1 MSMNFQEQIEHYKAV
16 KQRIAT
22 GAPKPK
28 QIHIEHTPE
37 EQPQLGEL
45 IDRWVANKPS
55 FKDPRLQIVAQCAQ
69 EYGCS
74 IADVFGPRK
83 PANIVMA
90 RRKAA
95 YLLVQRK
102 RTSIAEVGR
111 YLRRDHTTILH
122 AVKMYEKALAQGEGK
137 SVHSSAA
144 HMIKPQNVNSR
155 QREE

>member
-1 MSMNFQEQIEHYKAV
+1 MNLEQQIEHYKAI
-16 KQRIAT
+16 KQRISK
-22 GAPKPK
+22 GAPKPQPI
-28 QIHIEHTPE
+28 QIKHTPE
-37 EQPQLGEL
+37 EKPRLGEL

-55 FKDPRLQIVAQCAQ
+55 FRDPRLQIVAECAK
-69 EYGCS
+69 EYGCTV
-74 IADVFGPRK
+74 ADIFGPRK
-83 PANIVMA
+83 PTNIAMA

-137 SVHSSAA
+137 SVQSSAA
-144 HMIKPQNVNSR
+144 QMVETAER
-155 QREE
+155 QQ

>member
-1 MSMNFQEQIEHYKAV
+1 MNLQEQIEHYKAV

-22 GAPKPK
+22 GTLRPQPI
-28 QIHIEHTPE
+28 QIE
-37 EQPQLGEL
+37 EQPK
-45 IDRWVANKPS
+45 IDEIIEQWIEKNPT
-55 FKDPRLQIVAQCAQ
+55 FKDPRLQIVAQCAK

-74 IADVFGPRK
+74 IADIFGPRR
-83 PANIVMA
+83 PTNIVLA

-95 YLLVQRK
+95 YLMVQRK
-102 RTSIAEVGR
+102 KTSIADVGR

-122 AVKMYEKALAQGEGK
+122 AVKMYEKALARGEGK